1 MNAKSTV
8 AISLL
13 WLGLLVVL
21 SRKWV
26 GDIRTSVRTF
36 AGQDPNT

>member
-13 WLGLLVVL
+13 WLGILVVL

-26 GDIRTSVRTF
+26 GDIQASVRHF
-36 AGQDPNT
+36 AGQS